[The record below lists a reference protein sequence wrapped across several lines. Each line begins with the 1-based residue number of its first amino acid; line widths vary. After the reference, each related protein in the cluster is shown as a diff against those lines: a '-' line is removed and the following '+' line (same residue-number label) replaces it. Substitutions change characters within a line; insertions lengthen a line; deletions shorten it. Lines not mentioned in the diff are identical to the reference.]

1 MHQVAAQLAG
11 LLANR
16 QVAIKKEAGV
26 LAAVFVNVKR
36 VQCIQPPAR
45 VAGMR
50 PLSPF
55 SRETIAPSIVKRVI
69 SREIPV
75 AQAPVDRAGNTDD
88 PNHCKPR

>member
-45 VAGMR
+45 VAGMK
-50 PLSPF
+50 PQSPF
-55 SRETIAPSIVKRVI
+55 SLETIAPSIVKRVI

-75 AQAPVDRAGNTDD
+75 AQVPVDRAGNPND

>member
-36 VQCIQPPAR
+36 VQCIQPLAR

-50 PLSPF
+50 P
-55 SRETIAPSIVKRVI
+55 
-69 SREIPV
+69 
-75 AQAPVDRAGNTDD
+75 
-88 PNHCKPR
+88 